1 MVNYLEVL
9 EHWMKQPHY
18 LLVILIIVYFG
29 AATIDFLAGS
39 INALV
44 TSRVTFSSRK
54 SQIGIIRKLLT
65 LSVMILVVPLA
76 LMLPFDLAIWSL
88 TALYSGICF
97 SEIYSILGHIGIVK
111 DGDKHRNML
120 GSLFNSFI
128 DKIYNNNKLD
138 K

>member
-9 EHWMKQPHY
+9 ENWMKQPHY
-18 LLVILIIVYFG
+18 LLVILIIVYLG

-39 INALV
+39 INALA
-44 TSRVTFSSRK
+44 SERITFSSRK

-65 LSVMILVVPLA
+65 LAVMILVVPMA
-76 LMLPFDLAIWSL
+76 LMLPFDLAIYSL
-88 TALYSGICF
+88 TALYVGICF

-120 GSLFNSFI
+120 GVLFNNFF
-128 DKIYNNNKLD
+128 DKIYNNNKIN